1 MSDQSVAVIL
11 PAASGWRV
19 LIFLAVLAF
28 ALPGLAGAQD
38 AADQVLKGAQSEASV
53 APGDSLLPP
62 LKHWLGDFDGMR
74 KRRIVRILVPYSRTF
89 YFIDKGGKQ
98 FGMTY
103 ELGRAFDDW
112 INKKYKTK
120 NLRIEVV
127 FIPVSRDRMLPG
139 LVEGNGDI
147 AAGNLTVTP
156 EREKL
161 VEFSDPIAENVRE
174 IVVSG
179 PGAPP
184 LASIEDLSGK
194 EVFVRSSSSYFEHL
208 KSLSASFEAAGQP
221 AITLTELDEDLED
234 EDVLEMVNA
243 GLLPWAVVD
252 EHKAKLWAGIF
263 TDLKVRA
270 DLVVNEG
277 GRVAWAIRKDSPLL
291 RQEVD
296 AFIAKHKIGTTFGNI
311 VKKEYLGGKYAKN
324 ATSDEDMEK
333 FKALADVFRK
343 YGADYG
349 FDDLMIAAQG
359 YQESGL
365 DQSRR
370 SPRGAVGVM
379 QLLPSTAAD
388 PSIGVPNVDKSA
400 ENNVLAGVKYLHLL
414 TEKYLDDPA
423 LDQKNRTLMAFA
435 AYNAGP
441 GNLRKFRELA
451 KRSGLDPNVW
461 FHNVE
466 HAAAKIVGR
475 ETVQYVSNIYKYYV
489 AYRLARERGAARSE
503 AKESVG
509 STP

>member
-184 LASIEDLSGK
+184 LA
-194 EVFVRSSSSYFEHL
+194 
-208 KSLSASFEAAGQP
+208 
-221 AITLTELDEDLED
+221 
-234 EDVLEMVNA
+234 
-243 GLLPWAVVD
+243 
-252 EHKAKLWAGIF
+252 
-263 TDLKVRA
+263 
-270 DLVVNEG
+270 
-277 GRVAWAIRKDSPLL
+277 
-291 RQEVD
+291 
-296 AFIAKHKIGTTFGNI
+296 
-311 VKKEYLGGKYAKN
+311 
-324 ATSDEDMEK
+324 
-333 FKALADVFRK
+333 
-343 YGADYG
+343 
-349 FDDLMIAAQG
+349 
-359 YQESGL
+359 
-365 DQSRR
+365 
-370 SPRGAVGVM
+370 
-379 QLLPSTAAD
+379 
-388 PSIGVPNVDKSA
+388 
-400 ENNVLAGVKYLHLL
+400 
-414 TEKYLDDPA
+414 
-423 LDQKNRTLMAFA
+423 
-435 AYNAGP
+435 
-441 GNLRKFRELA
+441 
-451 KRSGLDPNVW
+451 
-461 FHNVE
+461 
-466 HAAAKIVGR
+466 
-475 ETVQYVSNIYKYYV
+475 
-489 AYRLARERGAARSE
+489 
-503 AKESVG
+503 
-509 STP
+509 